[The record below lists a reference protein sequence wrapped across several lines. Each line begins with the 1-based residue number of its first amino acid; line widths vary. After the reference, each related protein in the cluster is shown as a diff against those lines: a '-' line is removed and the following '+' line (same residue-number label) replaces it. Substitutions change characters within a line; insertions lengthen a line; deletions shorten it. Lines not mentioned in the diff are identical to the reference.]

1 LIGTWLLPLLGIH
14 IGSGMINAIIV
25 ATIGAV
31 VLLLIL
37 GFFKGDSP
45 ATPILALA
53 TLRRLEKVAFSLS
66 LTHSFVTLSQQHRI
80 MTTAVET
87 VRRVINLRL
96 KVLVESLR
104 RLHRKSPPNLWH
116 FGFAVRGVIAAR
128 MWRAMAG
135 KLSAAEARRMVMEKQ
150 LAAMQAHL
158 AYTESHFEW

>member
-1 LIGTWLLPLLGIH
+1 
-14 IGSGMINAIIV
+14 
-25 ATIGAV
+25 
-31 VLLLIL
+31 
-37 GFFKGDSP
+37 
-45 ATPILALA
+45 
-53 TLRRLEKVAFSLS
+53 VAFSLS
-66 LTHSFVTLSQQHRI
+66 LAHLFMTLSQQHRI

-96 KVLVESLR
+96 KVLVEFLR

-116 FGFAVRGVIAAR
+116 FGFAVREVIATR

-158 AYTESHFEW
+158 AYTESILNGEAASALGAYFDVYHRAVQSNRRRLSSRRWRWPWL